1 MRPTPSL
8 LGPCFNSLHSSHTPA
23 LIGYWI
29 APFCAVVLT
38 EHVLFRRSFSTYDV
52 ANAWDDPHHTNLP
65 RPYAALCALAASIG
79 VIVLSMQQAW
89 WTGPVA
95 KRGTGDLGMILGF
108 VVSVAVYAV
117 ARWIELHWGSKASE
131 KRIQLAER
139 KADDAKA

>member
-1 MRPTPSL
+1 M
-8 LGPCFNSLHSSHTPA
+8 
-23 LIGYWI
+23 
-29 APFCAVVLT
+29 
-38 EHVLFRRSFSTYDV
+38 
-52 ANAWDDPHHTNLP
+52 
-65 RPYAALCALAASIG
+65 
-79 VIVLSMQQAW
+79 
-89 WTGPVA
+89 A